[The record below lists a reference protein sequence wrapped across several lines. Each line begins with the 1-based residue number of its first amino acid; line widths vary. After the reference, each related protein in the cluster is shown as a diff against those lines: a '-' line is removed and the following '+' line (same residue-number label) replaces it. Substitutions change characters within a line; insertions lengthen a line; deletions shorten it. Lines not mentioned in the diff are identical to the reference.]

1 MMDSQETLKTG
12 ENAETSATPE
22 VKETADMQNAT
33 EVKDMPE
40 QPESQETKEEQA
52 EAVSEEAGTTPADT
66 EMQAETE
73 TTADTETPEKTNA
86 SEYTETQAIPMPQ
99 TQEEVIARLK
109 ELARADAVPE
119 RQETEALKQA
129 FYKIHKA
136 NVAAAQAEFVANG
149 GAPEDFLPA
158 PNTLEDDFKAAMN
171 VIKQK
176 RAELQAEQE
185 QQKEENLQKKQAI
198 LERIK
203 AMSTTPEEANQA
215 YKEFKELQAQWKELN
230 PVPAEKANE
239 LWKTY
244 QLYVEQYYDQLKL
257 NNEFREYD
265 FKKNLEIKT
274 RLCEAAE
281 KLSEEPDVIA
291 AFQKLQALH
300 QEYKETGP
308 VAKELREEI
317 WARFK
322 AASTVVNKR
331 HQQHFEELKQK
342 EGENLQKKTAL
353 CEKIEA
359 IDLTAIKTAA
369 EWESHT
375 KEIIELQKEWRTIG
389 FAPQKMN
396 VKIFE
401 RFRASCDKFFTEKA
415 AFFKRLKEE
424 QASNLAKKTALCEQV
439 EALKESTDWKAT
451 ADKLV
456 QIQKEWKTIGSIPK
470 KYSESLW
477 QRFIGAC
484 DYFFE
489 QKNKNSASQRSEEKE
504 NLRKKEEIIEKLKA
518 LLNADEENGD
528 KQEAVRTLM
537 KEWNET
543 GFVPFKDKDRIYKIY
558 HETVDE
564 LFKALNM
571 SAARRRLD
579 NFKSNLKNEMKEGAQ
594 GVSRER
600 ERLMRA
606 YEAKRNEIKTYE
618 NNLGFLT
625 CSSKKGSSL
634 LDEMKKK
641 MEKLKD
647 ELNLLGEKIAA
658 IDKEMSAPAE

>member
-1 MMDSQETLKTG
+1 MMDSQELLQTG
-12 ENAETSATPE
+12 ENVGKNATAEVQETTEVQATAEGPQTAET
-22 VKETADMQNAT
+22 
-33 EVKDMPE
+33 
-40 QPESQETKEEQA
+40 QA
-52 EAVSEEAGTTPADT
+52 EAGNEASQEAEIPA
-66 EMQAETE
+66 MQ
-73 TTADTETPEKTNA
+73 
-86 SEYTETQAIPMPQ
+86 IPQ
-99 TQEEVIARLK
+99 TQEEVIARLN
-109 ELARADAVPE
+109 ELAQADTIPE
-119 RQETEALKQA
+119 RQETDALKQA

-136 NVAAAQAEFVANG
+136 NVAAAQAEFIANG

-158 PNTLEDDFKAAMN
+158 PNMLEDDFKKAMN
-171 VIKQK
+171 TIKQK
-176 RAELQAEQE
+176 RAEQQAEQE
-185 QQKEENLQKKQAI
+185 RLKEENLQKKLEI

-203 AMSTTPEEANQA
+203 AMSATPEEANQA
-215 YKEFKELQAQWKELN
+215 YKEFKELQNQWKELN

-265 FKKNLEIKT
+265 FKKNLETKT

-281 KLSEEPDVIA
+281 KLSEEPDIIS

-322 AASTVVNKR
+322 AASTVINKR
-331 HQQHFEELKQK
+331 HQQHFEALKQK
-342 EGENLQKKTAL
+342 EEENLQQKTAL

-359 IDLTAIKTAA
+359 IDPAAIKNAA
-369 EWESHT
+369 EWENRT
-375 KEIIELQKEWRTIG
+375 REIIGLQQEWRTIG

-401 RFRASCDKFFTEKA
+401 RFRAACDRFFTEKA

-424 QASNLAKKTALCEQV
+424 QASNLAKKTALCEQA
-439 EALKESTDWKAT
+439 EALKDSTDWKAT

-470 KYSESLW
+470 KYSETLW
-477 QRFIGAC
+477 QRFVGAC

-489 QKNKNSASQRSEEKE
+489 QKNKNSASQRNEEKE
-504 NLRKKEEIIEKLKA
+504 NLRKKEEIIGKLKA
-518 LLNADEENGD
+518 LLTDETDEN
-528 KQEAVRTLM
+528 KQDTVKDLM
-537 KEWNET
+537 KEWNDT
-543 GFVPFKDKDRIYKIY
+543 GYVPFRDKDRVYKAY
-558 HETVDE
+558 HEAIDE
-564 LFKALNM
+564 IFKALNL

-579 NFKSNLKNEMKEGAQ
+579 SFKSNLKNEMKEGGQ

-634 LDEMKKK
+634 LDETKKK
-641 MEKLKD
+641 VEKLKD
-647 ELNLLGEKIAA
+647 DLNLLGEKISA
-658 IDKEMSAPAE
+658 IDKEMSTPQE

>member
-1 MMDSQETLKTG
+1 MRASTVH
-12 ENAETSATPE
+12 SA
-22 VKETADMQNAT
+22 KGL
-33 EVKDMPE
+33 
-40 QPESQETKEEQA
+40 EE
-52 EAVSEEAGTTPADT
+52 
-66 EMQAETE
+66 
-73 TTADTETPEKTNA
+73 
-86 SEYTETQAIPMPQ
+86 
-99 TQEEVIARLK
+99 
-109 ELARADAVPE
+109 DAVILLSGE
-119 RQETEALKQA
+119 EGYVG
-129 FYKIHKA
+129 F
-136 NVAAAQAEFVANG
+136 
-149 GAPEDFLPA
+149 
-158 PNTLEDDFKAAMN
+158 PNMLEDDFKKAMN
-171 VIKQK
+171 TIKQK
-176 RAELQAEQE
+176 RAEQQAEQE
-185 QQKEENLQKKQAI
+185 RLKEENLQKKLEI

-215 YKEFKELQAQWKELN
+215 YKEFKELQNQWKELN

-265 FKKNLEIKT
+265 FKKNLETKT

-281 KLSEEPDVIA
+281 KLSEEPDIIS

-322 AASTVVNKR
+322 AASTVINKR
-331 HQQHFEELKQK
+331 HQQHFEALKQK
-342 EGENLQKKTAL
+342 EEENLQQKTAL

-359 IDLTAIKTAA
+359 IDPAAIKNAA
-369 EWESHT
+369 EWENRT
-375 KEIIELQKEWRTIG
+375 REIIGLQQEWRTIG

-401 RFRASCDKFFTEKA
+401 RFRAACDRFFTEKA

-424 QASNLAKKTALCEQV
+424 QASNLAKKTALCEQA
-439 EALKESTDWKAT
+439 EALKDSTDWKAT

-470 KYSESLW
+470 KYSETLW
-477 QRFIGAC
+477 QRFVGAC

-489 QKNKNSASQRSEEKE
+489 QKNKNSASQRNEEKE
-504 NLRKKEEIIEKLKA
+504 NLRKKEEIIGKLKA
-518 LLNADEENGD
+518 LLTDETDEN
-528 KQEAVRTLM
+528 KQDTMKDLM
-537 KEWNET
+537 KEWNDT
-543 GFVPFKDKDRIYKIY
+543 GYVPFRDKDRVYKAY
-558 HETVDE
+558 HEAIDE
-564 LFKALNM
+564 IFKALNL

-579 NFKSNLKNEMKEGAQ
+579 SFKSNLKNEMKEGGQ
-594 GVSRER
+594 GLPRER

-606 YEAKRNEIKTYE
+606 YEIKRNEIKTYE

-634 LDEMKKK
+634 LNEMNKK
-641 MEKLKD
+641 MEKLKE
-647 ELNLLGEKIAA
+647 ELQLLKEKIAA
-658 IDKEMSAPAE
+658 IDKEMADQQA

>member
-1 MMDSQETLKTG
+1 MNSKTESDTKTSNMMDSQETLQTE
-12 ENAETSATPE
+12 ENVTENVAPE
-22 VKETADMQNAT
+22 VN
-33 EVKDMPE
+33 
-40 QPESQETKEEQA
+40 
-52 EAVSEEAGTTPADT
+52 
-66 EMQAETE
+66 ETE
-73 TTADTETPEKTNA
+73 NQTIEV
-86 SEYTETQAIPMPQ
+86 PQ
-99 TQEEVIARLK
+99 TQEEVVARVK
-109 ELARADAVPE
+109 ELAEADAPAE
-119 RQETEALKQA
+119 KQELDALKQA

-136 NVAAAQAEFVANG
+136 NVAAARAQFIENG
-149 GAPEDFLPA
+149 GEPEAFLPT
-158 PNTLEDDFKAAMN
+158 PNVLEDEFKAAMN

-176 RAELQAEQE
+176 RTELQAELDR
-185 QQKEENLQKKQAI
+185 QKEENLQKKQEI

-203 AMSTTPEEANQA
+203 VLSATPEEANQA
-215 YKEFKELQAQWKELN
+215 YKEFKELQNQWKELTL
-230 PVPAEKANE
+230 VPAEKANE

-274 RLCEAAE
+274 RLCETAE
-281 KLSEEPDVIA
+281 KLNEEADVIS
-291 AFQKLQALH
+291 AFQQLQALH
-300 QEYKETGP
+300 QEFKETGP

-322 AASTVVNKR
+322 AASTAVNKR
-331 HQQHFEELKQK
+331 HQQYFEELKQK
-342 EGENLQKKTAL
+342 EEENLAHKTAL

-369 EWESHT
+369 AWEAQT
-375 KEIIELQKEWRTIG
+375 QQIIEMQKEWRTIG

-401 RFRASCDKFFTEKA
+401 RFRGACDRFFTEKA

-424 QASNLAKKTALCEQV
+424 QAQNLAKKTELCEKA
-439 EALKESTDWKAT
+439 EALKDSTDWKAT
-451 ADKLV
+451 ADKLM
-456 QIQKEWKTIGSIPK
+456 QIQKEWKTIGAVPK
-470 KYSESLW
+470 KHSESLW

-489 QKNKNSASQRSEEKE
+489 QKGKNTASQRGEEKE
-504 NLRKKEEIIEKLKA
+504 NLQKKEQVIEKLKA
-518 LLNADEENGD
+518 LLESDEEEN
-528 KQEAVRTLM
+528 KQDAVRELM
-537 KEWNET
+537 REWNEI
-543 GFVPFKDKDRIYKIY
+543 GFVPFKEKDKIYKAY
-558 HETVDE
+558 HETVDQ

-579 NFKSNLKNEMKEGAQ
+579 NFKNNLKNDAKEGGQ
-594 GVSRER
+594 GLSRER
-600 ERLMRA
+600 ERLVRA
-606 YEAKRNEIKTYE
+606 YENKRSEIKTYE

-634 LDEMKKK
+634 LNEMNKK

-647 ELNLLGEKIAA
+647 ELNLIGEKIAA
-658 IDKEMSAPAE
+658 IDKEMSAQAE

>member
-1 MMDSQETLKTG
+1 MMDSQETLQTE
-12 ENAETSATPE
+12 ENVTENVAPE
-22 VKETADMQNAT
+22 VN
-33 EVKDMPE
+33 
-40 QPESQETKEEQA
+40 
-52 EAVSEEAGTTPADT
+52 
-66 EMQAETE
+66 ETE
-73 TTADTETPEKTNA
+73 NQTIEV
-86 SEYTETQAIPMPQ
+86 PQ
-99 TQEEVIARLK
+99 TQEEVVARVK
-109 ELARADAVPE
+109 ELAEADAPAE
-119 RQETEALKQA
+119 KQELDALKQA

-136 NVAAAQAEFVANG
+136 NVAAARAQFIENG
-149 GAPEDFLPA
+149 GEPEAFLPA
-158 PNTLEDDFKAAMN
+158 PNVLEDEFKAAMN

-176 RAELQAEQE
+176 RAELQAELDR
-185 QQKEENLQKKQAI
+185 QKEENLQKKQEI

-203 AMSTTPEEANQA
+203 ALSATPEEANQA
-215 YKEFKELQAQWKELN
+215 YKEFKELQNQWKELTL
-230 PVPAEKANE
+230 VPAEKANE

-274 RLCEAAE
+274 RLCETAE
-281 KLSEEPDVIA
+281 KLNEEADVIS
-291 AFQKLQALH
+291 AFQQLQALH
-300 QEYKETGP
+300 QEFKETGP

-322 AASTVVNKR
+322 AASTAVNKR
-331 HQQHFEELKQK
+331 HQQYFEELKQK
-342 EGENLQKKTAL
+342 EEENLAHKTAL

-369 EWESHT
+369 AWEAQT
-375 KEIIELQKEWRTIG
+375 QQIIEMQKEWRTIG

-401 RFRASCDKFFTEKA
+401 RFRGACDRFFTEKA

-424 QASNLAKKTALCEQV
+424 QAQNLAKKTELCEKA
-439 EALKESTDWKAT
+439 EALKDSTDWKAT
-451 ADKLV
+451 ADKLM
-456 QIQKEWKTIGSIPK
+456 QIQKEWKTIGAVPK
-470 KYSESLW
+470 KHSESLW

-489 QKNKNSASQRSEEKE
+489 QKGKNTASQRGEEKE
-504 NLRKKEEIIEKLKA
+504 NLQKKEQVIEKLKA
-518 LLNADEENGD
+518 LLESDEEEN
-528 KQEAVRTLM
+528 KQDAVRELM
-537 KEWNET
+537 KEWNEI
-543 GFVPFKDKDRIYKIY
+543 GFVPFKEKDKIYKAY
-558 HETVDE
+558 HETVNQ

-579 NFKSNLKNEMKEGAQ
+579 NFKNNLKNDAKEGGQ
-594 GVSRER
+594 GLSRER
-600 ERLMRA
+600 ERLVRA
-606 YEAKRNEIKTYE
+606 YENKRSEIKTYE

-634 LDEMKKK
+634 LNEMNKK

-647 ELNLLGEKIAA
+647 ELNLIGEKIAA
-658 IDKEMSAPAE
+658 IDKEMSAQAE

>member
-1 MMDSQETLKTG
+1 MMDSQETLQTE
-12 ENAETSATPE
+12 ENVTENVAPE
-22 VKETADMQNAT
+22 VN
-33 EVKDMPE
+33 
-40 QPESQETKEEQA
+40 
-52 EAVSEEAGTTPADT
+52 
-66 EMQAETE
+66 ETE
-73 TTADTETPEKTNA
+73 NQTIEV
-86 SEYTETQAIPMPQ
+86 PQ
-99 TQEEVIARLK
+99 TQEEVVARVK
-109 ELARADAVPE
+109 ELAEADAPAE
-119 RQETEALKQA
+119 KQELDALKQA

-136 NVAAAQAEFVANG
+136 NVAAARAQFIENG
-149 GAPEDFLPA
+149 GEPEAFLPT
-158 PNTLEDDFKAAMN
+158 PNVLEDEFKAAMN

-176 RAELQAEQE
+176 RAELQAELDR
-185 QQKEENLQKKQAI
+185 QKEENLQKKQEI

-203 AMSTTPEEANQA
+203 ALSATPEEANQA
-215 YKEFKELQAQWKELN
+215 YKEFKELQNQWKELTL
-230 PVPAEKANE
+230 VPAEKANE

-274 RLCEAAE
+274 RLCETAE
-281 KLSEEPDVIA
+281 KLNEEADVIS
-291 AFQKLQALH
+291 AFQQLQTLH
-300 QEYKETGP
+300 QEFKETGP

-322 AASTVVNKR
+322 AASTAVNKR
-331 HQQHFEELKQK
+331 HQQYFEELKQK
-342 EGENLQKKTAL
+342 EEENLAHKTAL

-369 EWESHT
+369 AWEAQT
-375 KEIIELQKEWRTIG
+375 QQIIEMQKEWRTIG

-401 RFRASCDKFFTEKA
+401 RFRGACDRFFTEKA

-424 QASNLAKKTALCEQV
+424 QAQNLAKKTELCEKA
-439 EALKESTDWKAT
+439 EALKDSTDWKAT
-451 ADKLV
+451 ADKLM
-456 QIQKEWKTIGSIPK
+456 QIQKEWKTIGAVPK
-470 KYSESLW
+470 KHSESLW

-489 QKNKNSASQRSEEKE
+489 QKGKNTASQRGEEKE
-504 NLRKKEEIIEKLKA
+504 NLQKKEQVIEKLKA
-518 LLNADEENGD
+518 LLESDEEEN
-528 KQEAVRTLM
+528 KQDAVRELM
-537 KEWNET
+537 KEWNEI
-543 GFVPFKDKDRIYKIY
+543 GFVPFKEKDKIYKAY
-558 HETVDE
+558 HETVDQ

-579 NFKSNLKNEMKEGAQ
+579 NFKNNLKNDAKEGGQ
-594 GVSRER
+594 GLSRER
-600 ERLMRA
+600 ERLVRA
-606 YEAKRNEIKTYE
+606 YENKRSEIKTYE

-634 LDEMKKK
+634 LNEMNKK

-647 ELNLLGEKIAA
+647 ELNLIGEKIAA
-658 IDKEMSAPAE
+658 IDKEMSAQSE

>member
-1 MMDSQETLKTG
+1 MNSKTESDTKTSNMMDSQETLQTE
-12 ENAETSATPE
+12 ENVTENVAPE
-22 VKETADMQNAT
+22 VN
-33 EVKDMPE
+33 
-40 QPESQETKEEQA
+40 
-52 EAVSEEAGTTPADT
+52 
-66 EMQAETE
+66 ETE
-73 TTADTETPEKTNA
+73 NQTIEV
-86 SEYTETQAIPMPQ
+86 PQ
-99 TQEEVIARLK
+99 TQEEVVARVK
-109 ELARADAVPE
+109 ELAEADAPAE
-119 RQETEALKQA
+119 KQELDALKQA

-136 NVAAAQAEFVANG
+136 NVAAARAQFIENG
-149 GAPEDFLPA
+149 GEPEAFLPT
-158 PNTLEDDFKAAMN
+158 PNVLEDEFKAAMN

-176 RAELQAEQE
+176 RAELQAELDR
-185 QQKEENLQKKQAI
+185 QKEENLQKKQEI

-203 AMSTTPEEANQA
+203 ALSATPEEANQA
-215 YKEFKELQAQWKELN
+215 YKEFKELQNQWKELTL
-230 PVPAEKANE
+230 VPAEKANE

-274 RLCEAAE
+274 RLCETAE
-281 KLSEEPDVIA
+281 KLNEEADVIS
-291 AFQKLQALH
+291 AFQQLQALH
-300 QEYKETGP
+300 QEFKETGP

-322 AASTVVNKR
+322 AASTAVNKR
-331 HQQHFEELKQK
+331 HQQYFEELKQK
-342 EGENLQKKTAL
+342 EEENLAHKTAL

-369 EWESHT
+369 AWEAQT
-375 KEIIELQKEWRTIG
+375 QQIIEMQKEWRTIG

-401 RFRASCDKFFTEKA
+401 RFRGACDRFFTEKA

-424 QASNLAKKTALCEQV
+424 QVQNLAKKTELCEKA
-439 EALKESTDWKAT
+439 EALKDSTDWKAT
-451 ADKLV
+451 ADKLM
-456 QIQKEWKTIGSIPK
+456 QIQKEWKTIGAVPK
-470 KYSESLW
+470 KHSESLW

-489 QKNKNSASQRSEEKE
+489 QKGKNTASQRGEEKE
-504 NLRKKEEIIEKLKA
+504 NLQKKEQVIEKLKA
-518 LLNADEENGD
+518 LLESDEEEN
-528 KQEAVRTLM
+528 KQDAVRELM
-537 KEWNET
+537 KEWNEI
-543 GFVPFKDKDRIYKIY
+543 GFVPFKEKDKIYKAY
-558 HETVDE
+558 HETVDQ

-579 NFKSNLKNEMKEGAQ
+579 NFKNNLKNDAKEGGQ
-594 GVSRER
+594 GLSRER
-600 ERLMRA
+600 ERLVRA
-606 YEAKRNEIKTYE
+606 YENKRSEIKTYE

-634 LDEMKKK
+634 LNEMNKK

-647 ELNLLGEKIAA
+647 ELNLIGEKIAA
-658 IDKEMSAPAE
+658 IDKEMSAQAE